1 MKNSP
6 TKYCNQR
13 RIAWWL
19 NDALNEFPSTE
30 ARAAAACA
38 LDKAMRTDLLM
49 DHTHGSVPQPV
60 PSPILSPI
68 PTSTHVTAPLTPL
81 SQALFQNLQLHGS
94 IQGHHDTAAPG
105 DSTTVTAATPPGI
118 AEATGVSEAR
128 ILFDDVA
135 AEDMEVRLT
144 QHLLASNDPSG
155 KVTANPSAQ
164 LPLPLPPLRPPHLI
178 L

>member
-1 MKNSP
+1 
-6 TKYCNQR
+6 
-13 RIAWWL
+13 
-19 NDALNEFPSTE
+19 
-30 ARAAAACA
+30 
-38 LDKAMRTDLLM
+38 
-49 DHTHGSVPQPV
+49 V

-94 IQGHHDTAAPG
+94 ILGHHDTDVQHGHLLAAAAAPG
-105 DSTTVTAATPPGI
+105 ASATVTAATPPGI

-144 QHLLASNDPSG
+144 QHLLASERSFWKCYCKSQRPAAPPPS
-155 KVTANPSAQ
+155 TPPPSAFDPVTSTTKRFALDLSTGEVIDAKGYVCAGQ
-164 LPLPLPPLRPPHLI
+164 NVGDIASREHLI
-178 L
+178 TRA